1 MESIV
6 LAGTDGA
13 PAQPPEARRV
23 RRGRRGLA
31 TATVSL
37 RAPSP
42 PPAPRRAMDPRAPRP
57 AIQKTRILPCL
68 PSLKTLCTT
77 VSTVVRPAAY
87 ASIRSEFEAGW
98 AEGIAVLNVTRARLR
113 ESAKNG
119 VNIVR
124 FAGAREDPTS
134 ESESEGHW
142 QDHSAAF
149 HSLEKV
155 DRNDAE
161 AFSIPVEFTSAVP
174 ILCFA
179 GSKGLEDH
187 PPGCGHSIAQT
198 TWKNRT

>member
-1 MESIV
+1 VI
-6 LAGTDGA
+6 
-13 PAQPPEARRV
+13 
-23 RRGRRGLA
+23 
-31 TATVSL
+31 
-37 RAPSP
+37 
-42 PPAPRRAMDPRAPRP
+42 PR
-57 AIQKTRILPCL
+57 TRILPCL

-124 FAGAREDPTS
+124 FAEAREDSSS
-134 ESESEGHW
+134 ESESEGW
-142 QDHSAAF
+142 LKDHSAAF

-198 TWKNRT
+198 TWKDRT